1 MAQTEGRYPLID
13 SNHAAGT
20 LWGIWAMRKSIDFL
34 RDFDTLT
41 DVGKIEPSMRLT
53 HHRYQLLLGRAAKTV
68 YATLLN
74 GTKEEIERA
83 VKFAFIA
90 IDAEKHLL
98 DILQAKE
105 KYGFDELEQKYVR
118 GIKTE

>member
-1 MAQTEGRYPLID
+1 MAQTQGRYPLID
-13 SNHAAGT
+13 PKHAAGT

-34 RDFDTLT
+34 KDFDTLT
-41 DVGKIEPSMRLT
+41 AVDKIQPMIGLT
-53 HHRYQLLLGRAAKTV
+53 HHQYQLLVGRAAKTV

-83 VKFAFIA
+83 VKFSMIA

-98 DILQAKE
+98 DVQQARR
-105 KYGFDELEQKYVR
+105 KYGFDELEQKYVK
-118 GIKTE
+118 GIKSE

>member
-1 MAQTEGRYPLID
+1 MAQTQGRYPLID
-13 SNHAAGT
+13 PKHAAGT
-20 LWGIWAMRKSIDFL
+20 LWGIWEMRNSIDFL
-34 RDFDTLT
+34 KNFNTLT
-41 DVGKIEPSMRLT
+41 EVGTIQPYLRLT
-53 HHRYQLLLGRAAKTV
+53 HHRYQLLVGRAAKTV

-98 DILQAKE
+98 DVKQAKE
-105 KYGFDELEQKYVR
+105 KYGFDELEQKYVK
-118 GIKTE
+118 GEKAE

>member
-13 SNHAAGT
+13 PKNAAGT

-41 DVGKIEPSMRLT
+41 DVDNIHPMIGLT
-53 HHRYQLLLGRAAKTV
+53 HHQYQLLLGRAAKTV
-68 YATLLN
+68 YATLLD

-83 VKFAFIA
+83 VKFSMIV
-90 IDAEKHLL
+90 IDAEKHML
-98 DILQAKE
+98 DVQQAKE
-105 KYGFDELEQKYVR
+105 KYGFDELEQKYVK
-118 GIKTE
+118 GIKSE

>member
-1 MAQTEGRYPLID
+1 MNVIKKQREGIY
-13 SNHAAGT
+13 
-20 LWGIWAMRKSIDFL
+20 
-34 RDFDTLT
+34 T
-41 DVGKIEPSMRLT
+41 DMM
-53 HHRYQLLLGRAAKTV
+53 QAAKTV

-74 GTKEEIERA
+74 GTQEEIERA
-83 VKFAFIA
+83 VKFSMIA

-98 DILQAKE
+98 DVQQARR

>member
-1 MAQTEGRYPLID
+1 MKQAEGRYPLID
-13 SNHAAGT
+13 PKNAAGT

-41 DVGKIEPSMRLT
+41 DVDNIQPMTGLT
-53 HHRYQLLLGRAAKTV
+53 HHQYQLLLGRAAKTV

-83 VKFAFIA
+83 VKFAMIA
-90 IDAEKHLL
+90 IDAEKHML
-98 DILQAKE
+98 DIQQARR
-105 KYGFDELEQKYVR
+105 KYGFDELEQKYVK